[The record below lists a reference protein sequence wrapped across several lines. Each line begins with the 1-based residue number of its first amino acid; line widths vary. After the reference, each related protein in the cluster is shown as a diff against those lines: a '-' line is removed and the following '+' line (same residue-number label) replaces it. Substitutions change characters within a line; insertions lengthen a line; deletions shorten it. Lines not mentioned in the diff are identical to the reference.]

1 MDNMIKNSNN
11 GSSLEDTNS
20 FQDGREEAIFLEL
33 NKFVSE
39 HKNILKKNEEELK
52 GLYRT
57 ITELKAAESEK
68 SKTINS
74 LNEKINQINK
84 ENEDAKIK
92 ILDYEKDV
100 NSYLEEISNLNDLN
114 RKYVTQAEENYNL
127 SKELELK
134 KNDEIKDLLE
144 QIVNI
149 SDELSE
155 KEQNLINIQN
165 ELQDKNALINRQDA
179 ALKKNEA
186 ELEEINA
193 EIKEKNNLIY
203 EQEKKLDDLE
213 NQNKIINEQTTK
225 LKELQETTDSLSKE
239 LSEKEQYLINIQNE
253 LQDKNALINQQ
264 DAALK
269 KNEAELEE
277 INAEI
282 KEKNNLIY
290 EQEKKLDD
298 LENQSKIINEQTTKL
313 KEFQE
318 TIDYLSKELSE
329 KEQSIYNIQNELSSK
344 ESRIQESIKTKDEL
358 QKLKETLDDQKKL
371 KEIVENLKSDNSE
384 LQEKNGNLENQ
395 IQEFLHEINAYKE
408 NTSEIE
414 AQKIRMESELQK
426 FDSSLALKDN
436 ELKEKEN
443 RLNELENLI
452 TQIKND
458 SNKNNNNTSE
468 LSKEKEFLDIK
479 LQDLDSLNNEKDKQI
494 INLQGEIKKI
504 TKLLK
509 EKLFNEEQLS
519 NIVDNQAQKIAD
531 LESKISLIPSADSL
545 LEKEDL
551 AKEPELVNNTTSVE
565 NEIEKNEE
573 DNITTFDESTEG
585 SSIPIQES
593 KDNEIIVNDHIT
605 LKCKPI
611 TSEAINSTSENGSF
625 EHFQYGEI
633 SVIELNISR
642 ATLEIAAL
650 LRNFLSKIVNEKYN
664 KIIMDLTKSDF
675 VDSTILGVLVSTLKK
690 ARGANGD
697 LKIVWCD
704 QAETSMFYVT
714 RMDRVF
720 KIYENLNDAIKSY
733 F

>member
-1 MDNMIKNSNN
+1 MEQKIMDNMIKNSNN

-165 ELQDKNALINRQDA
+165 ELQDKNALINR
-179 ALKKNEA
+179 
-186 ELEEINA
+186 
-193 EIKEKNNLIY
+193 
-203 EQEKKLDDLE
+203 
-213 NQNKIINEQTTK
+213 
-225 LKELQETTDSLSKE
+225 
-239 LSEKEQYLINIQNE
+239 
-253 LQDKNALINQQ
+253 Q